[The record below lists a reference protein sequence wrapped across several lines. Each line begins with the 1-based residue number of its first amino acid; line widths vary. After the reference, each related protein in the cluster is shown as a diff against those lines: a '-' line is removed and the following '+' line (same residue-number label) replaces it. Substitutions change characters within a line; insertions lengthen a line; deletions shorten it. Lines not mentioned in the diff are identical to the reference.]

1 MKAMIRVPREEKIIK
16 SAEQI
21 VPIVEKLRQS
31 GKKIVLTQ
39 GSFDLVHIGHCRYC
53 AKAKE
58 HGDILIVG
66 VDSDEK
72 VRQRKGKDRP
82 VVPQNERLEMMAYLE
97 PVDYVVLKELDDP
110 KYNLTKLIRPD
121 VLIAVESTYTPEKI
135 ELLEE
140 FCGQVVV
147 LPYQATT
154 STSAK
159 IRLVQ
164 IGAAKE
170 ITRSLS
176 KRFVNVM
183 EEMIEELKNGEDES
197 SH

>member
-1 MKAMIRVPREEKIIK
+1 MEAMDRTSREEKIIR

-21 VPIVEKLRQS
+21 APIVKQLRQE
-31 GKKIVLTQ
+31 GKRIVLTQ

-58 HGDILIVG
+58 HGDVLIVG

-82 VVPQNERLEMMAYLE
+82 VVPQNERLEMMTYLE

-110 KYNLTKLIRPD
+110 KYNLTKLIKPD
-121 VLIAVESTYTPEKI
+121 VLIAVESTYTPDKI
-135 ELLEE
+135 EFLEE
-140 FCGQVVV
+140 LCGEVVV

-159 IRLVQ
+159 IRRVQ

-170 ITRSLS
+170 ITQSLS
-176 KRFVNVM
+176 KRFVTVM
-183 EEMIEELKNGEDES
+183 EEMIEELKNGTNES
-197 SH
+197 KR